1 MENAARV
8 GQVLAFE
15 GQKLA
20 REVSERIA
28 NAADSA
34 GRNLDEALDSVRES
48 AMNRV
53 LEYTRKEPLNALLIA
68 LGTGI
73 LLGWA
78 FKKNDR

>member
-1 MENAARV
+1 MENVARV
-8 GQVLAFE
+8 GHVVAFE
-15 GQKLA
+15 GERLA

-34 GRNLDEALDSVRES
+34 GRNLDEALDSVWVS
-48 AMNRV
+48 AKNRV
-53 LEYTRKEPLNALLIA
+53 LEYTREEPLNALLIA

>member
-15 GQKLA
+15 GQRLA

-48 AMNRV
+48 ALNRV

>member
-1 MENAARV
+1 MDNAAKV
-8 GQVLAFE
+8 GHVVAFE
-15 GQKLA
+15 GERLA

-34 GRNLDEALDSVRES
+34 GRNLDLALGSVWES
-48 AMNRV
+48 AKDRV
-53 LEYTRKEPLNALLIA
+53 LDYTRKEPLNALLIA

-78 FKKNDR
+78 FKRDDR

>member
-1 MENAARV
+1 MDNAAKV
-8 GQVLAFE
+8 GHVVAFE
-15 GQKLA
+15 GERLA

-34 GRNLDEALDSVRES
+34 GRNLDLALGSVWES
-48 AMNRV
+48 AKDRV
-53 LEYTRKEPLNALLIA
+53 LDYTRKEPLNALLIA

-78 FKKNDR
+78 FKKNE

>member
-78 FKKNDR
+78 FKQNDK

>member
-8 GQVLAFE
+8 GQVLTFE
-15 GQKLA
+15 GERLA
-20 REVSERIA
+20 REFSERIA

-34 GRNLDEALDSVRES
+34 GRNLDEALDSVWES
-48 AMNRV
+48 AKNRV
-53 LEYTRKEPLNALLIA
+53 LDYTRKEPLNALLIA

-78 FKKNDR
+78 FRKKEG

>member
-15 GQKLA
+15 GQRLA